1 MSDFNTQ
8 IYTDPHTKIEYEV
21 KYWYDQ
27 GHGAPDTE
35 FDSHGHILLLDFDPT
50 DPEEVEERVSQGHPL
65 FSEEFAMRAPLMR
78 LLSEYRFGKNAKWY
92 DFVTSM
98 NVATTEW
105 GVAPEKAYDA
115 VEKDYKYL
123 RGWYNDEWYWIGI
136 TVRRADESDPWHE
149 VDHTCGGFESLILD
163 NYEDKMEVLGEMV
176 LCLESEIRTMKHKE
190 QLSLPLT

>member
-8 IYTDPHTKIEYEV
+8 IYTDPRTNIEYEV

-35 FDSHGHILLLDFDPT
+35 FDAHGHILTLDFDPT
-50 DPEEVEERVSQGHPL
+50 DPEEVQDRIDGGHSL
-65 FSEEFAMRAPLMR
+65 IGEEFAMKAPLMR
-78 LLSEYRFGKNAKWY
+78 LVSEHRHKKTALWY
-92 DFVTSM
+92 DFITSM
-98 NVATTEW
+98 NIAVNEW
-105 GVAPEKAYDA
+105 GISPDKAYDV

-123 RGWYNDEWYWIGI
+123 RGWYNDEWYWIGM

-163 NYEDKMEVLGEMV
+163 NYEDKMEVLEEMV